1 MCWQRNAAATAGIPI
16 SRKPSKIAGKS
27 LAFLFAVAEERYAFG
42 SPGPDD
48 CADRPGAGPP
58 PADGRDVVGAFAL
71 RAAAQPVE
79 KTLAPARAS
88 RGGKLPSERRSGDR
102 VRHIGCHCEGRDEC
116 RSRDPERH
124 ATPAMLPCKPPRT
137 VRFFYCRADRV
148 LPCASVY
155 RNMRRALSGCS
166 HVEWL
171 RVLGDLLLGRSI
183 RHMSEG
189 GFRVR
194 CHSSG

>member
-102 VRHIGCHCEGRDEC
+102 VRHIGWHCEGRDEC

-137 VRFFYCRADRV
+137 VRFFYCKKLERIASSHALQYTVTCDGLYRV
-148 LPCASVY
+148 VHTLNGY
-155 RNMRRALSGCS
+155 
-166 HVEWL
+166 
-171 RVLGDLLLGRSI
+171 
-183 RHMSEG
+183 
-189 GFRVR
+189 GFSAT
-194 CHSSG
+194 CY